1 MYCDHGIMAKM
12 VKTLIISPNQIQG
25 NGAIDDY
32 KLYSILNKELI
43 DIENIISITTTRIG
57 NDSEGLIVFY
67 KK

>member
-1 MYCDHGIMAKM
+1 MAKM

-57 NDSEGLIVFY
+57 NDNEGLIVFY
-67 KK
+67 KNK

>member
-1 MYCDHGIMAKM
+1 MAKM